1 MKRTFLALALTA
13 ALPISAQAA
22 EVNYNFV
29 EAGYAST
36 SVDGGDFN
44 GWNIDGSVGFGS
56 NFYGFAGY
64 TTGDESSADLN
75 QTKLGVGWHSS
86 GNAQWFAEA
95 AWVNNEID
103 YGNGFDIDDN
113 GYTVAGGVRGFL
125 GDHFE
130 GNVKVNYTDVGD
142 FGDGFGA
149 GLTGIYHFNDTWG
162 AYASYDYS
170 DRSDFNFDTWGLGV
184 RASF

>member
-1 MKRTFLALALTA
+1 MKRTLFALALAA
-13 ALPISAQAA
+13 ALPMSAQAG
-22 EVNYNFV
+22 EVNYNFI

-36 SVDGGDFN
+36 NVIGGDFN
-44 GWNIDGSVGFGS
+44 GWNLDGSVAFGD
-56 NFYGFAGY
+56 NFYGFAGHK
-64 TTGDESSADLN
+64 TGDESSIDLN
-75 QTKLGVGWHSS
+75 QTHLGFGWHSS

-95 AWVNNEID
+95 SWVRNELD
-103 YGNGFDIDDN
+103 FGGGSSDEDD
-113 GYTVAGGVRGFL
+113 GYSVAGGVRGFL
-125 GDHFE
+125 GDNFE

-149 GLTGIYHFNDTWG
+149 SVAGIYHFNDTWG

-170 DRSDFNFDTWGLGV
+170 DRGSFDFDTWGLGV